1 MEEFRAPLVDSLT
14 LDILN
19 HHALDEKDFE
29 TDADGGGIVLTPR
42 GLRRYLR
49 KYSERLESEFK
60 SRELGRAISWRK
72 LFEVQARRMARAILD
87 DGDPIGDEAA
97 YRPFRAR

>member
-72 LFEVQARRMARAILD
+72 LFEVQARRMARAIMD
-87 DGDPIGDEAA
+87 DETT